1 MTTTNANTTAVEV
14 PRRSGRDVAAAVIYL
29 IAAVLLLLPVFEWI
43 TNSYYFFLE
52 SREYALLLLNLP
64 ARLFALVGFVL
75 MFYQFVL
82 GMRLPVFEKVFSR
95 AVNLKHHRTLGKAG
109 FILILLH
116 GLTFLLHDYL
126 VAGRLLFD
134 PYRVVGMVALAFLT
148 PAVIAAW
155 HFKRLKLSRNTWR
168 TLHLFAYVVF
178 PLGFIHGR
186 NLGAEFATGTWTVNA
201 LFSVLLAIYVLL
213 LLYRLAVYFRGQ

>member
-1 MTTTNANTTAVEV
+1 MTTANANSSAVEV
-14 PRRSGRDVAAAVIYL
+14 LRRSGRDIAAAVIYL
-29 IAAVLLLLPVFEWI
+29 IAAVLLLLPVYEWL

-75 MFYQFVL
+75 MFFQFVL
-82 GMRLPVFEKVFSR
+82 GMRLPAFEKVFSR
-95 AVNLKHHRTLGKAG
+95 AVNLKRHRALGKAG

-116 GLTFLLHDYL
+116 GLMFLLYDYL
-126 VAGRLLFD
+126 VTGGLLFD
-134 PYRVVGMVALAFLT
+134 PYRVVGMIALAVLI

-155 HFKRLKLSRNTWR
+155 HFKRLKLSRSTWR
-168 TLHLFAYVVF
+168 TLHLLAYVVF
-178 PLGFIHGR
+178 PLGFVHGR
-186 NLGAEFATGTWTVNA
+186 TLGVEFATGTWTVNA

-213 LLYRLAVYFRGQ
+213 LLYRLVVYLRG